1 MTSRFRNL
9 LLFPVVFAL
18 SASICLAQTGAVTR
32 IEQNSPSI
40 AYSGNWYTNAS
51 SGNSGGSAALTNETG
66 ARAVV
71 TFTGR
76 SITWIGVGDR
86 WNGLATVIVDGQP
99 YKVDGWAATTRYQT
113 VLFTVSGLSV
123 GPHKLSIE
131 INHERGPNG
140 EGSWV
145 WIDAFDVEDG
155 AGVAGGFPAA
165 TVGHVE
171 NDNPALTYTGI
182 WYSNTNAAHSSG
194 TAVLAASAD
203 SAVSL
208 NFNGSGISWIA
219 YRDEWSGLARV
230 FLDNEL
236 KATIDTY
243 LMPGQARTAIYTV
256 EGLSPGTH
264 SLRVEVTGTGNQS
277 SGGAWVWLDS
287 FVVLET
293 TAISAQTPV
302 LSLNTTGYCIGTP
315 WFLEVSNAPPNSAV
329 RLSGTTNGAS
339 WTMPA
344 WAVTDA
350 SGNLKKNGL
359 YGEGT
364 QGSYTLNVEVGGKT
378 SNTLSVLVRAD
389 CITTIIASSRD

>member
-1 MTSRFRNL
+1 MTSRLRNL
-9 LLFPVVFAL
+9 LLFPVVFSL
-18 SASICLAQTGAVTR
+18 SASICLAQTGTMTR
-32 IEQNSPSI
+32 IEENSPSI
-40 AYSGNWYTNAS
+40 TYSGNWYTNAS
-51 SGNSGGSAALTNETG
+51 SGNSGGSATLTNETG

-86 WNGLATVIVDGQP
+86 WNGLATVNVDGQP
-99 YKVDGWAATTRYQT
+99 YKVDGWAPSTRYQT

-155 AGVAGGFPAA
+155 AGVAGGIPAA
-165 TVGHVE
+165 TVGHIE
-171 NDNPALTYTGI
+171 NDNPVLTYTGI

-194 TAVLAASAD
+194 TAVLAASPD
-203 SAVSL
+203 SAVTL
-208 NFNGSGISWIA
+208 NFNGTGISWIA

-243 LMPGQARTAIYTV
+243 LLPGQARTAIYTV
-256 EGLSPGTH
+256 EGLSAGNH
-264 SLRVEVTGTGNQS
+264 SLRIEVTGTGNQS
-277 SGGAWVWLDS
+277 SGGSWVWLDA
-287 FVVLET
+287 FVVMQT
-293 TAISAQTPV
+293 QTAVIPAQTPV
-302 LSLNTTGYCIGTP
+302 LSLNTTGYCVGSP
-315 WFLEVSNAPPNSAV
+315 WFLDVSNAAPNSPV
-329 RLSGTTNGAS
+329 RLSGTTNGAP
-339 WTMPA
+339 WTLPG

-350 SGNLKKNGL
+350 SGGLKKQGL
-359 YGEGT
+359 YGAGT
-364 QGSYTLNVEVGGKT
+364 QGRYTLNVEIDGKT
-378 SNTLSVLVRAD
+378 SNTFAVVVSAD
-389 CITTIIASSRD
+389 CITTIIE